1 VFLGRTILKYIGETG
16 AGWDRGWVGQRGF
29 EYVPDIEKIQFFY
42 QRSTLLCHILG
53 KKINEKLK
61 MF

>member
-1 VFLGRTILKYIGETG
+1 MLHAGETG

-42 QRSTLLCHILG
+42 QRSTLLCRILG
-53 KKINEKLK
+53 KKINEKFK
-61 MF
+61 IF